1 MTTSPL
7 LVREY
12 GDSAVMV
19 TVASADPDERARRI
33 AHLTRVLVAQRPHGV
48 TDLVAG
54 LESLL
59 VTFDPLVSAFEH
71 LAPYVELAGSLAQRV
86 QDTSGRVIDVP
97 VVFDADAAPDLADV
111 ASEQGISPDEVV
123 ASLCA
128 HDLTIELLAAAMAP
142 MMSGVRLPH
151 PVSRQARPRTDVP
164 AGSIMIARA
173 QAIIQPFSGPTGWK
187 VVGWTPH
194 SIVDIAREP
203 AIAFAV
209 GDRLR
214 LRPIDRAEAARLA
227 GTLLGDDHA

>member
-7 LVREY
+7 LVQDY

-19 TVASADPDERARRI
+19 TSTSADPGERAQHI
-33 AHLTRVLVAQRPHGV
+33 AQLRRVLVARRPHGV

-59 VTFDPLVSAFEH
+59 VTFDPLVSGFEH

-86 QDTSGRVIDVP
+86 EETPGRVIDVP

-111 ASEQGISPDEVV
+111 AVEQGCEPGDVI

-128 HDLTIELLAAAMAP
+128 HDLSIELLAAAMAP
-142 MMSGVRLPH
+142 MMSGVRLPR

-173 QAIIQPFSGPTGWK
+173 QAIIQPFPGPTGWK
-187 VVGWTPH
+187 VVGWTPLA
-194 SIVDIAREP
+194 IVDIAREP
-203 AIAFAV
+203 AITFAV
-209 GDRLR
+209 GDRFR
-214 LRPIDRAEAARLA
+214 LRPIDRAEAAGLHGRV
-227 GTLLGDDHA
+227 LGDDHA